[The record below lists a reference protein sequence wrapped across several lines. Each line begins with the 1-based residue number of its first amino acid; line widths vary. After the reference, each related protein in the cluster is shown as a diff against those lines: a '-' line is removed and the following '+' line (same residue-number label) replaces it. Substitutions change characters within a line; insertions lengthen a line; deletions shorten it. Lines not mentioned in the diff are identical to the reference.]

1 MNTTNPYI
9 RSCFEMWQIPSMK
22 GHIQKLI
29 ENEREFYN
37 KISDKIIGEHHYKIW
52 GHLNASIMRDSEYE
66 RYEKREEESWPR
78 YKKEK
83 YNEQY
88 RLNKDRYTKAYLDI
102 VEICDKALDFIQ
114 GLCDNKEILNPTD
127 IITTYKSV
135 KKACDAIDTSSFN
148 DEYDW
153 KSKTMPLIRIL
164 HKEYVKVIDYKRL
177 LKFQQKANLTEEE
190 AISIIHYLIS
200 KNLTSFY
207 FNLDKYSE
215 NTLLV
220 KKVMN
225 RFSTEHSIR
234 PEDALEVFQE
244 YIGDGEE
251 SKIIMDPSYYKS
263 KYYDM

>member
-153 KSKTMPLIRIL
+153 KCCW
-164 HKEYVKVIDYKRL
+164 
-177 LKFQQKANLTEEE
+177 
-190 AISIIHYLIS
+190 
-200 KNLTSFY
+200 
-207 FNLDKYSE
+207 
-215 NTLLV
+215 
-220 KKVMN
+220 
-225 RFSTEHSIR
+225 FSN
-234 PEDALEVFQE
+234 
-244 YIGDGEE
+244 
-251 SKIIMDPSYYKS
+251 
-263 KYYDM
+263 